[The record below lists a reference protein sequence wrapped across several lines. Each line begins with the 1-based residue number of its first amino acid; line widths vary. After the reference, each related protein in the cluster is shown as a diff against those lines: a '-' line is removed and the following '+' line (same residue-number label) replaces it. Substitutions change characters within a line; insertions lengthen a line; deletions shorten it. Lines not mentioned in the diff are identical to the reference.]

1 MIGEV
6 GEVAPGVLDPVPDG
20 RSPMDDRA
28 RGDRGRAE
36 HPRLVRRVV
45 DETAFVA
52 VGRAE
57 DVPPGTIRHFTVG
70 ETAVAVANIGGELHA
85 LEGKCLHLGGPIGRG
100 RFDGRVVSCPFHGWQ
115 YDVTTGENEFDR
127 AIRLERYDVEVVD
140 GEVRVALPRA

>member
-1 MIGEV
+1 MSV
-6 GEVAPGVLDPVPDG
+6 TPP
-20 RSPMDDRA
+20 RA
-28 RGDRGRAE
+28 LEQGSAS
-36 HPRLVRRVV
+36 VRRVV
-45 DETAFVA
+45 NETAFVA

-70 ETAVAVANIGGELHA
+70 ETAVAVANVGGEIHA
-85 LEGKCLHLGGPIGRG
+85 IEGKCLHLGGPLGRG